1 MRIFTAYWKQIVC
14 SPMTYFSV
22 LCISAVC
29 FFGMSSQ
36 TPSFGVIY
44 AFDVML
50 DLSSYRK
57 LMMLFAA
64 LPFVSRFA
72 QEWNAN
78 ASNQIIARTSP
89 RKYIFAHIS
98 VSFLTAFLT
107 VFLGILLC
115 VGFLCIKYPLYL
127 DHGNSYDGAF
137 MQLLTEKGAALYL
150 LFRTLHYSF
159 SIAIWGLS
167 GLAISSVFLNS
178 FIAICT
184 PLVFSYTLEL
194 LTIESVFLPDLWR
207 LSLSYTGVSS
217 NPWIASLYIVLVF
230 SVLGALFSTVFANFS
245 RRRIEN
251 EIH

>member
-1 MRIFTAYWKQIVC
+1 MRIFTAYWKQIVS
-14 SPMTYFSV
+14 SPMTYFSI

-57 LMMLFAA
+57 LMMLFAS
-64 LPFVSRFA
+64 LPFISRFA
-72 QEWNAN
+72 QEWNAG
-78 ASNQIIARTSP
+78 ASNQIIARTTP
-89 RKYIFAHIS
+89 RKYIFAHIFTG
-98 VSFLTAFLT
+98 FLTAFLT

-115 VGFLCIKYPLYL
+115 VGLFCVKNPLYL
-127 DHGNSYDGAF
+127 DYGNTYDGAI
-137 MQLLTEKGAALYL
+137 MQLLTEKNVGLFL
-150 LFRTLHYSF
+150 LFRTFHYSF
-159 SIAIWGLS
+159 SIAVWGLS

-178 FIAICT
+178 FIAICA

-217 NPWIASLYIVLVF
+217 NPWIASGYIVLVF
-230 SVLGALFSTVFANFS
+230 SAVGVLFSAVFAYFS
-245 RRRIEN
+245 KRRIEN